1 MKTKSFIAVA
11 TCLLLLIASCF
22 SAGALEPNGATSLEQ
37 PDVITQ
43 VIEDPESGI
52 TIVKEITIEDSL
64 TRSSSRTVTTKQ
76 TYTRNGN
83 TIAVIAVTATFSYNG
98 STVSVTSKSVS
109 QRTTYNGWKFTQ
121 NSLTSSGGT
130 VSLSGKLTK
139 LLNPTVPVNLSIT
152 CDKNGNIT

>member
-1 MKTKSFIAVA
+1 MKAKSFVTIA
-11 TCLLLLIASCF
+11 TCLILVIASCF
-22 SAGALEPNGATSLEQ
+22 SVGAYDTYDTASFNQ

-52 TIVKEITIEDSL
+52 TIVDELIIQDTL
-64 TRSSSRTVTTKQ
+64 TRSSSRTVTLKQ
-76 TYTRNGN
+76 TYTKNGN

-109 QRTTYNGWKFTQ
+109 QSTTYNGWKFTQ

-139 LLNPTVPVNLSIT
+139 LLNPTVPVNLSFT